1 MLGLDD
7 SDSSEDEDL
16 DHQKRHKK
24 HIHEDPER
32 KPVILEDNIVNQSTS
47 QQSQLPTETKD
58 PSTLQQQKS
67 LMISLP
73 QQPQPQPQHI
83 SIDIEDSTSQLK
95 VESHTLSQ
103 LNTLNTAT
111 PSIEASNKQEPP
123 ILLVSDEESEQE
135 IEPIPDTDIEDLDPD
150 LAAFLKE
157 SNETAI
163 EPQKIT
169 IKLQYVVPKQSV
181 NDAYKVI
188 IEKLSKPMKVIVM
201 NDEQF
206 DKILT
211 IFCNHKKLKKSE
223 VILSYKEDKVFLRG
237 TPAGVGMIGPETYV
251 MNIYPTHAWEEK
263 LRIEEEKKYEIR
275 SKLNGPEE
283 KAPEMTN
290 VPPEEENKMIIKLR
304 GNDKKEISSTLL
316 SAVTEIYKKI
326 TKIAGD
332 VQLYFEGEP
341 MDLNLTIADT
351 ELEDEDL
358 LEVGIKNE

>member
-1 MLGLDD
+1 
-7 SDSSEDEDL
+7 
-16 DHQKRHKK
+16 
-24 HIHEDPER
+24 
-32 KPVILEDNIVNQSTS
+32 
-47 QQSQLPTETKD
+47 
-58 PSTLQQQKS
+58 
-67 LMISLP
+67 
-73 QQPQPQPQHI
+73 
-83 SIDIEDSTSQLK
+83 
-95 VESHTLSQ
+95 
-103 LNTLNTAT
+103 
-111 PSIEASNKQEPP
+111 
-123 ILLVSDEESEQE
+123 
-135 IEPIPDTDIEDLDPD
+135 
-150 LAAFLKE
+150 
-157 SNETAI
+157 
-163 EPQKIT
+163 
-169 IKLQYVVPKQSV
+169 
-181 NDAYKVI
+181 
-188 IEKLSKPMKVIVM
+188 MKVIVM

>member
-103 LNTLNTAT
+103 SNTLNTAT

-123 ILLVSDEESEQE
+123 IL
-135 IEPIPDTDIEDLDPD
+135 
-150 LAAFLKE
+150 
-157 SNETAI
+157 
-163 EPQKIT
+163 
-169 IKLQYVVPKQSV
+169 
-181 NDAYKVI
+181 
-188 IEKLSKPMKVIVM
+188 
-201 NDEQF
+201 
-206 DKILT
+206 
-211 IFCNHKKLKKSE
+211 
-223 VILSYKEDKVFLRG
+223 
-237 TPAGVGMIGPETYV
+237 
-251 MNIYPTHAWEEK
+251 
-263 LRIEEEKKYEIR
+263 
-275 SKLNGPEE
+275 
-283 KAPEMTN
+283 
-290 VPPEEENKMIIKLR
+290 
-304 GNDKKEISSTLL
+304 
-316 SAVTEIYKKI
+316 
-326 TKIAGD
+326 
-332 VQLYFEGEP
+332 
-341 MDLNLTIADT
+341 
-351 ELEDEDL
+351 
-358 LEVGIKNE
+358 